1 MGRFLSTL
9 PMNDTISSANAGY
22 VQVVGIQRPFQEDN
36 GWISHESLPK
46 VKPPKP
52 GSEGKLLP
60 NVSMGR
66 LELCR
71 AQGSIQI
78 HRLEC
83 LTYHRHRGEWISEF
97 HFFSKFFVL
106 FSR

>member
-1 MGRFLSTL
+1 
-9 PMNDTISSANAGY
+9 MNDTISSAKAGY
-22 VQVVGIQRPFQEDN
+22 VQVEGVQRPFREEN
-36 GWISHESLPK
+36 GWISHKSLPK
-46 VKPPKP
+46 VKPTKR

-60 NVSMGR
+60 NVSVDR

-71 AQGSIQI
+71 VQGSIQI

-83 LTYHRHRGEWISEF
+83 LTCHRHRGEWRTEF
-97 HFFSKFFVL
+97 HFFSKFFML